1 MSDASTLPGG
11 SPERGGGSRSDRGPG
26 LSAARGAALIAV
38 AVIIGI
44 VLLQYTDDG
53 TTGPVGDGG
62 NGKASGGT
70 TTTSSPS
77 SSTTAGSGGT
87 TATTTA
93 AKPPAQVTVLV
104 LNGSGKPGAAATQ
117 TDLLKAKGYA
127 TLPAADAPARQG
139 TVVEFKPGYDREC
152 ATVATSVGG
161 SPKVEEISAPPPNG
175 SETANCVVILGA

>member
-11 SPERGGGSRSDRGPG
+11 PPERGGSRGDRGPA

-62 NGKASGGT
+62 TGKGSAG
-70 TTTSSPS
+70 TTTSSS
-77 SSTTAGSGGT
+77 SSSATTAGSGGT

-127 TLPAADAPARQG
+127 TLPAADAPAQQG

-152 ATVATSVGG
+152 ATVATAVGG
-161 SPKVEEISAPPPNG
+161 SPKVQAISDPPPNG
-175 SETANCVVILGA
+175 SDTANCVVILGA

>member
-11 SPERGGGSRSDRGPG
+11 PQDRRGSSSRGDRGPAF
-26 LSAARGAALIAV
+26 SAARGAALIGV

-62 NGKASGGT
+62 NGKGSAG
-70 TTTSSPS
+70 TTTSS
-77 SSTTAGSGGT
+77 TAAAGTGDT
-87 TATTTA
+87 TATTAAATA

-104 LNGSGKPGAAATQ
+104 LNGSGAPGAATAQ
-117 TDLLKAKGYA
+117 TDQLKAKGYA
-127 TLPAADAPARQG
+127 TRPAADSPARQG
-139 TVVEFKPGYDREC
+139 TVVEFKPGFDREC

-161 SPKVEEISAPPPNG
+161 SPKVEPISNPPPTG
-175 SETANCVVILGA
+175 SELANCVVILGS